1 MASGGGV
8 FHTKQKI
15 LRWKQASYIDEIR
28 DQQCGAEWS
37 QNGENGGQSNK

>member
-8 FHTKQKI
+8 FHTKRKT
-15 LRWKQASYIDEIR
+15 LRWKHALYIDEIR

-37 QNGENGGQSNK
+37 QSGEKEMRSE